1 MLLSAPSGF
10 GARALPEPSASL
22 RYRPSRN
29 RGRCAVAAR
38 SAAEGLSAIIV
49 GGSSGMGKGA
59 AKEVV
64 RRGGRVL
71 IASRS
76 LTKLER
82 AAEEISLEAQG
93 GGAVSFA
100 ALDNTDEAQVREFF
114 ANLDKPYDALV
125 VSAADKALHGPFLE
139 LPPEDVQRFFLS
151 KYWGA
156 YYCAHYGGKVLQDD
170 GSITFFSG
178 VLNRRPG
185 LNCSPLAAINGAVE
199 GLTRSLALELGPK
212 LRVNCFS
219 PGFMNTERFDHM
231 DEEKREAMLANTAS
245 SLPLG
250 RVGTPDDAGEALY
263 FLMTNKFTT
272 GIVLDCDGGHQIRQ
286 YAQATSDPFRASKQ

>member
-1 MLLSAPSGF
+1 M
-10 GARALPEPSASL
+10 RLPTI
-22 RYRPSRN
+22 RWTD
-29 RGRCAVAAR
+29 AA
-38 SAAEGLSAIIV
+38 
-49 GGSSGMGKGA
+49 
-59 AKEVV
+59 
-64 RRGGRVL
+64 GRVL

-125 VSAADKALHGPFLE
+125 VRVRGVAPKSYSGHTYFPFACAMSPRPPVSRVQVSAADKALHGPFLE

-178 VLNRRPG
+178 G
-185 LNCSPLAAINGAVE
+185 
-199 GLTRSLALELGPK
+199 RS
-212 LRVNCFS
+212 
-219 PGFMNTERFDHM
+219 
-231 DEEKREAMLANTAS
+231 
-245 SLPLG
+245 
-250 RVGTPDDAGEALY
+250 EALVHARLQHRCIY
-263 FLMTNKFTT
+263 
-272 GIVLDCDGGHQIRQ
+272 
-286 YAQATSDPFRASKQ
+286 P